1 MENKDE
7 LMEEKIVEIGEYTV
21 RMTLEE
27 DSLEVVVIDAL
38 GEDIESIYICDD
50 DSDEDDEGDEIF
62 YDEDDEES
70 DEYDD
75 DNYE

>member
-21 RMTLEE
+21 RMTLEG

-50 DSDEDDEGDEIF
+50 DSDDEESEDSF
-62 YDEDDEES
+62 YDDDDEES
-70 DEYDD
+70 EEYDD